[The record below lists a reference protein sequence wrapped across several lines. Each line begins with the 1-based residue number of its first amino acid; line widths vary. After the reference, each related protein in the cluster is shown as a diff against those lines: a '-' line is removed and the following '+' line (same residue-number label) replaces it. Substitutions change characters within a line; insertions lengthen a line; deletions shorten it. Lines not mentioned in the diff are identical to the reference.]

1 MSRRRKGLPKPS
13 PSHPQQQ
20 PTTKPPQ
27 TPAATV
33 TTTISESHYSGPLPP
48 ASELEAYNRVD
59 PTFANRV
66 VSMAEAFA
74 EHARRL
80 EAEAMSAER
89 SAQN

>member
-13 PSHPQQQ
+13 PSRPKQQ
-20 PTTKPPQ
+20 PTTQPPQ

-59 PTFANRV
+59 PTFASRV

-74 EHARRL
+74 DMHVGLRQKR
-80 EAEAMSAER
+80 
-89 SAQN
+89 